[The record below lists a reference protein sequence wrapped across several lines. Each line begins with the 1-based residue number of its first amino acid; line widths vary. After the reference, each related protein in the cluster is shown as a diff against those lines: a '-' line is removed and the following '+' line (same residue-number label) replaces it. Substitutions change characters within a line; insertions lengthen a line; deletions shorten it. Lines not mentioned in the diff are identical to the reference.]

1 MNEFASKGKRKNG
14 GQAAINAHAV
24 RAVVQM
30 LFATG
35 KPYTLETLREKLRE
49 FFVEEGDYEKRAV
62 ASMSAVQ
69 LITAIL
75 EAGPQREALGLQIRL
90 TNGVAQIF
98 TSKIQNERLSAFIA
112 ERAPMGAGGAGELP
126 RQHLRCWRVSR
137 SSSRFRRQKLIR
149 FLGTLTSGTWCP
161 CSGRWRW
168 SRSLRE
174 RMGGCDSRRR
184 GGFWNGLA
192 LGRLKSLITSSR
204 RTQLS
209 ESKQDRLNRMSRT
222 RNFEAE
228 QESRDGL

>member
-24 RAVVQM
+24 RAVVQI

-75 EAGPQREALGLQIRL
+75 EAGPQLEALGLQIRL

-98 TSKIQNERLSAFIA
+98 TTKIQNEKLSAFIA
-112 ERAPMGAGGAGELP
+112 ERAPSGGGGGELTP
-126 RQHLRCWRVSR
+126 AALEVLACIAFKQPISQGEIDQIFGDVDKRHLVSVLRQMELVEEFAGAEGR
-137 SSSRFRRQKLIR
+137 IR
-149 FLGTLTSGTWCP
+149 FATTGHFLKRFNLGSLEDL
-161 CSGRWRW
+161 
-168 SRSLRE
+168 RSLTHLE
-174 RMGGCDSRRR
+174 G
-184 GGFWNGLA
+184 NP
-192 LGRLKSLITSSR
+192 SS
-204 RTQLS
+204 
-209 ESKQDRLNRMSRT
+209 N
-222 RNFEAE
+222 A
-228 QESRDGL
+228 